1 MCCGFKW
8 PVDFEIKY
16 LRKRNFPIYALQKNL
31 NLAQYRVAKR
41 MLQDPRTNS
50 VLGQA
55 LEKNLLDKTGNKTL
69 KVRINFRELKIR
81 NIKELESVEIKCE
94 PNLTVNNLLRKAITM
109 LYKRFDKKLKIER
122 GSDMLY
128 ILKESDHDNFLIGE
142 DELKQYTCYVNHLK
156 RREPLILEIR
166 VVPKHQLVDGYLPY
180 NKDNK
185 LDSINPKFVER
196 IMKRRGTKENN

>member
-1 MCCGFKW
+1 M
-8 PVDFEIKY
+8 
-16 LRKRNFPIYALQKNL
+16 YALAKNL
-31 NLAQYRVAKR
+31 NLAQYRVSKR
-41 MLQDPRTNS
+41 ILLDPRAS
-50 VLGQA
+50 SILGQA
-55 LEKNLLDKTGNKTL
+55 LEKNLVEKGLNKTL

-81 NIKELESVEIKCE
+81 NTKELEFVEIKCE
-94 PNLTVNNLLRKAITM
+94 PNLTINNLLRKAITM

-122 GSDMLY
+122 GNDMLY

-142 DELKQYTCYVNHLK
+142 DELKQYTCFVSSLK

-166 VVPKHQLVDGYLPY
+166 VVQKNQLIDGYLPFS
-180 NKDNK
+180 KDNK